1 MTPVFKISELS
12 LELRQAMKGV
22 SWHEDLPSPT
32 FDELR
37 LLHVPYRNFSGEE
50 HVGELITIRDLAP
63 QVMDIFAG
71 LFEIAFPIHSVRLM
85 HEFAGDDGASMA
97 ANNSSCFNSRR
108 IRNTNRISLHALG
121 RAIDINPIQ
130 NPVIRD
136 GVVRPD
142 AGTRYCDRSLG
153 EPGMFTPD
161 GRATQVFL
169 NAGWKWGGNW
179 DNPKDYHHF
188 FREADSVA

>member
-1 MTPVFKISELS
+1 MSTQISELS
-12 LELRQAMKGV
+12 LELRERMRGV
-22 SWHEDLPSPT
+22 SWHADLPSPS

-37 LLHVPYRNFSGEE
+37 VLRIPYRDFSGDEQL
-50 HVGELITIRDLAP
+50 GELITVKALAAE
-63 QVMDIFAG
+63 VVDIFAG
-71 LFEIAFPIHSVRLM
+71 LFAIDFPIFSMRLM
-85 HEFAGDDGASMA
+85 HEFAGDDGDSMA

-136 GVVRPD
+136 GIVRPD
-142 AGTRYCDRSLG
+142 AGKPYCDRSRQ
-153 EPGMFTPD
+153 EPGMFSGTCD
-161 GRATQVFL
+161 ATKVFL
-169 NAGWKWGGNW
+169 SAGWKWGGNW

-188 FREADSVA
+188 FREAE